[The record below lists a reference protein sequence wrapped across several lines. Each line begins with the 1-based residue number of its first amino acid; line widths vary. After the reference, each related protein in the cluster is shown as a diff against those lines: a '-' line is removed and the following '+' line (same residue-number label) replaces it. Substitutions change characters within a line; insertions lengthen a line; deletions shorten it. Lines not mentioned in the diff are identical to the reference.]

1 MEGISRNGRRFRV
14 HREFECSR
22 LEQAMLAA
30 AYRRVLPND
39 RLKLVERDSTTID
52 RCNGESQPAVHQD
65 AGLSLGY
72 ATAMGGP
79 S

>member
-1 MEGISRNGRRFRV
+1 MGGKSQNGRRFQV

-39 RLKLVERDSTTID
+39 RLRLVERKSTTID
-52 RCNGESQPAVHQD
+52 HCIGQGQPAVHKD
-65 AGLSLGY
+65 TNLSHHY
-72 ATAMGGP
+72 AAAMGGL

>member
-1 MEGISRNGRRFRV
+1 MEERRRNGSRFRV

-30 AYRRVLPND
+30 AYCRILPND
-39 RLKLVERDSTTID
+39 RLRLVERDSTRID
-52 RCNGESQPAVHQD
+52 RCIGESQPAVHQD
-65 AGLSLGY
+65 ASLSVCY

>member
-1 MEGISRNGRRFRV
+1 MEGDIRNGRRLRV

-30 AYRRVLPND
+30 AYRRILPNG
-39 RLKLVERDSTTID
+39 RLRLVERKDTTFD
-52 RCNGESQPAVHQD
+52 RCYGEGQPAVHED
-65 AGLSLGY
+65 TELSHYY
-72 ATAMGGP
+72 APAMGGL

>member
-1 MEGISRNGRRFRV
+1 MGGKSQNGRRFQV

-39 RLKLVERDSTTID
+39 RLMIVERKSTTINH
-52 RCNGESQPAVHQD
+52 CVGQGLHAVHKD
-65 AGLSLGY
+65 ENLSHYY
-72 ATAMGGP
+72 ASAIGGP